1 MMTQRIFV
9 VDDEVASR
17 QGLATL
23 LTKWGYEVDQAG
35 DGQEALSKI
44 PQFHPDVVITDL
56 IMPGFNGLELIQ
68 LLQKELIFSPVIVL
82 TGHGTIETAV
92 SAIKEGAYDYLTKPL
107 DMSRLR
113 IMVEKALEKGKANR
127 EMVLLRKR
135 LKGLW
140 GLGKLVGKSKSM
152 QETYSLIELAAP
164 TPARVLILGESGTG
178 KELVAQSLHDL
189 SGRNKGPFIP
199 VNCSA
204 IPETL
209 LESEIFGHEKGAFT
223 GALDR
228 KPGCFELAHGGTL
241 FLDEV
246 AEMSPS
252 IQAKFLRIL
261 QDSSVKR
268 IGGTAPIQ
276 VDVRVVAATN
286 KDPLKAIQDGSLR
299 EDLYYRLNVC
309 AIHLPPLR
317 DRKDDI
323 PLLVKAFIE
332 EFNANYMRNI
342 QSVDDEAFQCLMKHS
357 WPGNVRELRNA
368 IERAVM
374 TCTSD
379 VIASAHLPEFAG
391 GVEDANSDG
400 KMEMVRLPLGST
412 IEDAERQLILQT
424 LKYSQNNKT
433 RAAEI
438 LGVSLKTLH
447 NKLHRYGLHDA
458 IER

>member
-1 MMTQRIFV
+1 MTQNILV
-9 VDDEVASR
+9 VDDEEPSR
-17 QGLATL
+17 QGLVTL
-23 LTKWGYEVDQAG
+23 LAKWGYNVEQAG
-35 DGQEALSKI
+35 DGPEALGKI
-44 PQFHPDVVITDL
+44 SHFHPDVVLTDL
-56 IMPGFNGLELIQ
+56 IMPGVNGLELIQ
-68 LLQKELIFSPVIVL
+68 LLQKELIYSPVIVL

-92 SAIKEGAYDYLTKPL
+92 SAIKQGAYDYLTKPL
-107 DMSRLR
+107 DMARLR
-113 IMVEKALEKGKANR
+113 IMVEKALEKGKTHR

-140 GLGKLVGKSKSM
+140 GLGKLVGKSKPM
-152 QETYSLIELAAP
+152 QEIYNLVELASP

-189 SGRNKGPFIP
+189 SERNNGPFIP

-223 GALDR
+223 GALER

-286 KDPLKAIQDGSLR
+286 KDPLKAIQDGLLR

-309 AIHLPPLR
+309 TIQLPPLR
-317 DRKDDI
+317 ERKDDI

-332 EFNANYMRNI
+332 EFNANYSRNV
-342 QSVDDEAFQCLMKHS
+342 QSIDDEALSCLLNHT

-374 TCTSD
+374 TCTSE
-379 VIASAHLPEFAG
+379 IMTTAHLPEFGNKAVAAEFG
-391 GVEDANSDG
+391 EKNETVQ
-400 KMEMVRLPLGST
+400 LPLGST
-412 IEDAERQLILQT
+412 IEDAERQLIVQT
-424 LKYSQNNKT
+424 LKFSQNNKT

>member
-1 MMTQRIFV
+1 MAKKIFV
-9 VDDEVASR
+9 VDDEEASR
-17 QGLATL
+17 EGLAIL
-23 LTKWGYEVDQAG
+23 LAKWGYEVEQAG
-35 DGQEALSKI
+35 DGKEALTKI
-44 PQFHPDVVITDL
+44 PHLHPDVVITDL
-56 IMPGFNGLELIQ
+56 VMPGFNGLELIQ
-68 LLQKELIFSPVIVL
+68 FLQKELIFSPVIVL

-92 SAIKEGAYDYLTKPL
+92 SAIKQGAYDYLTKPL
-107 DMSRLR
+107 DVARLR
-113 IMVEKALEKGKANR
+113 IMVEKALERGETHR

-140 GLGKLVGKSKSM
+140 GLGKLVGKSKPM
-152 QETYSLIELAAP
+152 QEIYSLIELAAP

-178 KELVAQSLHDL
+178 KELVAQSLHEL
-189 SGRNKGPFIP
+189 SDRNKGPFIP

-268 IGGTAPIQ
+268 IGGTVPIQ

-309 AIHLPPLR
+309 IIHLPPLR
-317 DRKDDI
+317 DRTDDI
-323 PLLVKAFIE
+323 PLLVKALIE
-332 EFNANYMRNI
+332 EFNVNYSRTV
-342 QSVDDEAFQCLMKHS
+342 QSINDEALDRLLKHT

-368 IERAVM
+368 VERAVM
-374 TCTSD
+374 TCTAD
-379 VIASAHLPEFAG
+379 VITAAHLPEFAKQADSESPEEKG
-391 GVEDANSDG
+391 GA
-400 KMEMVRLPLGST
+400 VRLPMGST
-412 IEDAERQLILQT
+412 IEDAERQLIVQT
-424 LKYSQNNKT
+424 LKHYQNNKT

>member
-1 MMTQRIFV
+1 MKPKVFI
-9 VDDEVASR
+9 VDDEEPSR
-17 QGLATL
+17 EGLTTL
-23 LTKWGYEVDQAG
+23 LTKWGYEVEQAG
-35 DGQEALSKI
+35 DGQEALNKI
-44 PQFHPDVVITDL
+44 TQFHPDVVITDMV
-56 IMPGFNGLELIQ
+56 MPGFNGLELIQ

-82 TGHGTIETAV
+82 TGHGSIETAV
-92 SAIKEGAYDYLTKPL
+92 SAIKQGAYDYLSKPL
-107 DMSRLR
+107 DMARLR
-113 IMVEKALEKGKANR
+113 IMVEKALEKGQTQR
-127 EMVLLRKR
+127 EMILLRKR

-140 GLGKLVGKSKSM
+140 GLGKLVGKSKAM
-152 QETYSLIELAAP
+152 QELYSLIELAAP

-189 SGRNKGPFIP
+189 SERNKGPFIP
-199 VNCSA
+199 INCSA

-223 GALDR
+223 GALER

-246 AEMSPS
+246 AEMSPA

-261 QDSSVKR
+261 QDASVKR

-276 VDVRVVAATN
+276 VDVRVLAATN
-286 KDPLKAIQDGSLR
+286 KDPGKAIQEGTLR

-309 AIHLPPLR
+309 TIHLPPLR
-317 DRKDDI
+317 ERQDDI

-332 EFNANYMRNI
+332 EFNAHYQRTVKSI
-342 QSVDDEAFQCLMKHS
+342 DDQALRLLTQHP
-357 WPGNVRELRNA
+357 WPGNIRELRNA

-379 VIASAHLPEFAG
+379 VITEAHLPLLVNRA
-391 GVEDANSDG
+391 DDLKSDDPSG
-400 KMEMVRLPLGST
+400 TIHVPLGST
-412 IEDAERQLILQT
+412 LEEAERQLILRT
-424 LKYSQNNKT
+424 LKHSHNNKT

-447 NKLHRYGLHDA
+447 NKLHRYGLHGTV
-458 IER
+458 EY

>member
-1 MMTQRIFV
+1 MTQNILV
-9 VDDEVASR
+9 VDDEEPSR

-23 LTKWGYEVDQAG
+23 LTKWGYKVEQAG
-35 DGQEALSKI
+35 DGPEALTKI
-44 PQFHPDVVITDL
+44 SDFHPDVVITDL
-56 IMPGFNGLELIQ
+56 IMPGFNGLELIH

-92 SAIKEGAYDYLTKPL
+92 SAIKQGAYDYLTKPL
-107 DMSRLR
+107 DMARLR
-113 IMVEKALEKGKANR
+113 IMVEKAVEKGKTQR

-140 GLGKLVGKSKSM
+140 GLGKLVGKSKPM
-152 QETYSLIELAAP
+152 QEIYSLVELASP

-189 SGRNKGPFIP
+189 SDRNSGPFIP

-223 GALDR
+223 GALER

-276 VDVRVVAATN
+276 VDVRIVAATN
-286 KDPLKAIQDGSLR
+286 KDPLKAIQEGFLR

-309 AIHLPPLR
+309 CIHLPPLR
-317 DRKDDI
+317 ERKDDI

-332 EFNANYMRNI
+332 EFNANYMRNV
-342 QSVDDEAFQCLMKHS
+342 QSIDDEALQSLMKHS

-374 TCTSD
+374 TCTSE
-379 VIASAHLPEFAG
+379 VMTTAHLPEFANRT
-391 GVEDANSDG
+391 VVAESDIQ
-400 KMEMVRLPLGST
+400 VDTVQVPLGSS
-412 IEDAERQLILQT
+412 IENAERQLIVQT
-424 LKYSQNNKT
+424 LKFSQNNKT

>member
-1 MMTQRIFV
+1 
-9 VDDEVASR
+9 
-17 QGLATL
+17 
-23 LTKWGYEVDQAG
+23 
-35 DGQEALSKI
+35 
-44 PQFHPDVVITDL
+44 
-56 IMPGFNGLELIQ
+56 
-68 LLQKELIFSPVIVL
+68 
-82 TGHGTIETAV
+82 
-92 SAIKEGAYDYLTKPL
+92 
-107 DMSRLR
+107 
-113 IMVEKALEKGKANR
+113 
-127 EMVLLRKR
+127 
-135 LKGLW
+135 
-140 GLGKLVGKSKSM
+140 M
-152 QETYSLIELAAP
+152 QEIYSLIELAAP

-189 SGRNKGPFIP
+189 SERNKGPFIP

-204 IPETL
+204 IPGTL

-223 GALDR
+223 GAVDR

-246 AEMSPS
+246 AEMSS
-252 IQAKFLRIL
+252 TIQAKFLRIL

-268 IGGTAPIQ
+268 IGGTVPMQ

-286 KDPLKAIQDGSLR
+286 KDPLKAMQDGSLR

-309 AIHLPPLR
+309 IIHLPPLR
-317 DRKDDI
+317 DRIDDI
-323 PLLVKAFIE
+323 PLLVKALIE
-332 EFNANYMRNI
+332 EFNANYSRTV
-342 QSVDDEAFQCLMKHS
+342 QSINDEALQCLMNHT

-374 TCTSD
+374 ICTSD
-379 VIASAHLPEFAG
+379 VITTAHLPAFVKPADG
-391 GVEDANSDG
+391 GNADERG
-400 KMEMVRLPLGST
+400 ETVRLPMGST

-424 LKYSQNNKT
+424 LKYSRNNKT
-433 RAAEI
+433 RAAQI

>member
-1 MMTQRIFV
+1 MTQRIFV

-35 DGQEALSKI
+35 DGQEALNKI

-92 SAIKEGAYDYLTKPL
+92 SAIKEGAYDYLSKPL
-107 DMSRLR
+107 DMPRLR
-113 IMVEKALEKGKANR
+113 IMVEKALEKGKTNR

-140 GLGKLVGKSKSM
+140 GLGKLVGKSKPM

-424 LKYSQNNKT
+424 LKYSQNNET

>member
-1 MMTQRIFV
+1 MKPKVFI
-9 VDDEVASR
+9 VDDEEPSR
-17 QGLATL
+17 EGLTTL
-23 LTKWGYEVDQAG
+23 LTKWGYEVGQAG
-35 DGQEALSKI
+35 DGQEALKKI
-44 PQFHPDVVITDL
+44 TQFHPDVVITDMV
-56 IMPGFNGLELIQ
+56 MPGFNGLELIQ

-82 TGHGTIETAV
+82 TGHGSIETAV
-92 SAIKEGAYDYLTKPL
+92 SAIKQGAYDYLSKPL
-107 DMSRLR
+107 DMARLR
-113 IMVEKALEKGKANR
+113 IMVEKALEKGQTQR

-140 GLGKLVGKSKSM
+140 GLGKLVGKSKAM
-152 QETYSLIELAAP
+152 QEIYSLIELAAP

-189 SGRNKGPFIP
+189 SERNKGPFIP
-199 VNCSA
+199 INCSA

-223 GALDR
+223 GALER

-246 AEMSPS
+246 AEMSPA

-276 VDVRVVAATN
+276 VDVRVLAATN
-286 KDPLKAIQDGSLR
+286 KDPFKAIQEGTLR

-309 AIHLPPLR
+309 TIHLPPLR
-317 DRKDDI
+317 ERHDDI

-332 EFNANYMRNI
+332 EFNTHYQRTVKSIDDQALQHLI
-342 QSVDDEAFQCLMKHS
+342 QHP
-357 WPGNVRELRNA
+357 WPGNIRELRNA

-379 VIASAHLPEFAG
+379 VITAAHLPLLVNRTEDPESDDPAG
-391 GVEDANSDG
+391 TLRV
-400 KMEMVRLPLGST
+400 PLGST
-412 IEDAERQLILQT
+412 IEEAERQLILRT
-424 LKYSQNNKT
+424 LKHSHNNKT
-433 RAAEI
+433 RTAEI

-447 NKLHRYGLHDA
+447 NKLHRYGLHGA
-458 IER
+458 VEH

>member
-1 MMTQRIFV
+1 MAQKIFV
-9 VDDEVASR
+9 VDDEETSR
-17 QGLATL
+17 QGLSTL
-23 LTKWGYEVDQAG
+23 LTKWGYEVQEAG
-35 DGQEALSKI
+35 DGEEALNKI
-44 PQFHPDVVITDL
+44 SQFHPDVVITDL
-56 IMPGFNGLELIQ
+56 VMPGFNGLELIQ
-68 LLQKELIFSPVIVL
+68 SLQKELIYSPVIVL

-92 SAIKEGAYDYLTKPL
+92 SAIKHGAYDYLTKPL
-107 DMSRLR
+107 DVPRLR
-113 IMVEKALEKGKANR
+113 IMIEKALEMGATQR

-140 GLGKLVGKSKSM
+140 GLGKLVGKSKPM
-152 QETYSLIELAAP
+152 QEIYSLIELAAP
-164 TPARVLILGESGTG
+164 TPGRVLILGESGTG
-178 KELVAQSLHDL
+178 KELVAQSLHEL
-189 SGRNKGPFIP
+189 SERNKGPFIP

-204 IPETL
+204 IPESL

-246 AEMSPS
+246 AEMSAS
-252 IQAKFLRIL
+252 IQSKFLRIL

-268 IGGTAPIQ
+268 IGGTIPMQ
-276 VDVRVVAATN
+276 VDVRIVAATN

-309 AIHLPPLR
+309 TIHLPPLR
-317 DRKDDI
+317 ERIDDI
-323 PLLVKAFIE
+323 PLLVKALIE
-332 EFNANYMRNI
+332 EFNSNYMRTI
-342 QSVDDEAFQCLMKHS
+342 QSIDDEALDCLIKHS

-374 TCTSD
+374 TCTST
-379 VIASAHLPEFAG
+379 VITKEHLPEFP
-391 GVEDANSDG
+391 SG
-400 KMEMVRLPLGST
+400 KNRAHTDEQEGTVQLPVGST
-412 IEDAERQLILQT
+412 IEGAERELILQT
-424 LKYSQNNKT
+424 LKFNQNNKT
-433 RAAEI
+433 RTAEI

-458 IER
+458 FER

>member
-1 MMTQRIFV
+1 MAQKIFV
-9 VDDEVASR
+9 VDDEEASR
-17 QGLATL
+17 QGLAIL
-23 LTKWGYEVDQAG
+23 LTKWGYEVVQAG
-35 DGQEALSKI
+35 DGKDALTKI
-44 PQFHPDVVITDL
+44 SQFHPDVVITDL
-56 IMPGFNGLELIQ
+56 VMPGFNGLELIQ

-92 SAIKEGAYDYLTKPL
+92 SAIKQGAYDYLTKPL
-107 DMSRLR
+107 DIDRLR
-113 IMVEKALEKGKANR
+113 IMVEKALEKGETQR
-127 EMVLLRKR
+127 EMVVLRKR

-140 GLGKLVGKSKSM
+140 GLGKLVGKSKPM
-152 QETYSLIELAAP
+152 QEIYSLIELAAP

-189 SGRNKGPFIP
+189 SDRNKGSFIP

-223 GALDR
+223 GALER

-268 IGGTAPIQ
+268 IGGTIASQ

-286 KDPLKAIQDGSLR
+286 KDPFKAIQDGTLR

-309 AIHLPPLR
+309 TIHLPPLR

-323 PLLVKAFIE
+323 PLLVKALLE
-332 EFNANYMRNI
+332 EFNANYMRNV
-342 QSVDDEAFQCLMKHS
+342 QSMDDEALNALMHHN

-374 TCTSD
+374 SCTSD
-379 VIASAHLPEFAG
+379 VITTAHLPEFAK
-391 GVEDANSDG
+391 DAARANSEE
-400 KMEMVRLPLGST
+400 KTETVQLPLGST
-412 IEDAERQLILQT
+412 IEDAERQLILRT
-424 LKYSQNNKT
+424 LKHHQNNKT

>member
-1 MMTQRIFV
+1 MKIFV
-9 VDDEVASR
+9 VDDEESSR
-17 QGLATL
+17 QGLASL
-23 LTKWGYEVDQAG
+23 LTKWGYEVEQAG
-35 DGQEALSKI
+35 DGKEALNKI

-68 LLQKELIFSPVIVL
+68 LLQNELIYSPVIVL

-92 SAIKEGAYDYLTKPL
+92 SAIKQGAYDYLTKPL
-107 DMSRLR
+107 DMARLR
-113 IMVEKALEKGKANR
+113 IMIEKALEKGETQR
-127 EMVLLRKR
+127 EMVQLRKR

-140 GLGKLVGKSKSM
+140 GLGKLVGKSKPM
-152 QETYSLIELAAP
+152 QEIYNLIELAAP

-189 SGRNKGPFIP
+189 SERHKGPFIP

-268 IGGTAPIQ
+268 IGGTVPLQ

-286 KDPLKAIQDGSLR
+286 KDPLKAIQDGVLR

-309 AIHLPPLR
+309 TIHLPALR
-317 DRKDDI
+317 ERKDDI

-332 EFNANYMRNI
+332 EFNSHYLRNVQAI
-342 QSVDDEAFQCLMKHS
+342 DEEALHCLLTHS

-379 VIASAHLPEFAG
+379 MISTAHLPEFAQKMSSQEAIN
-391 GVEDANSDG
+391 EDREA
-400 KMEMVRLPLGST
+400 VQLTLGST
-412 IEDAERQLILQT
+412 IEDAERQLILRT
-424 LKYSQNNKT
+424 LKHHHNNKT

-447 NKLHRYGLHDA
+447 NKLHRYGMHDS